1 MKAYINFRKKNS
13 RPIRH
18 EFCKILMD
26 IGKPKKKGTLL
37 GHGYKSSKSNPSM
50 ESRSCNMDKSIPN
63 RLDKILFK
71 PKYS

>member
-26 IGKPKKKGTLL
+26 IGKPKKKKRNFT
-37 GHGYKSSKSNPSM
+37 
-50 ESRSCNMDKSIPN
+50 RSWV
-63 RLDKILFK
+63 
-71 PKYS
+71 